1 MIADPKTSHRVLDGW
16 VMRVS
21 DRWASQRCFVSVPNI
36 GLQYWVK
43 DLHEAASVSE
53 DMILPCGTPP
63 RADDEKVLLI
73 CCRRTR
79 RRAVS

>member
-1 MIADPKTSHRVLDGW
+1 MSADPKTSHRALNGW
-16 VMRVS
+16 AMRVYPTLG
-21 DRWASQRCFVSVPNI
+21 VSTVLCI
-36 GLQYWVK
+36 GAQCWVK
-43 DLHEAASVSE
+43 DLHEAAPVSE

-73 CCRRTR
+73 CCRRNR

>member
-1 MIADPKTSHRVLDGW
+1 MSADPKTSHRVLNSW

-21 DRWASQRCFVSVPNI
+21 DRWASQRCFVSVRNI

-43 DLHEAASVSE
+43 DLHEAAPVSE

>member
-1 MIADPKTSHRVLDGW
+1 MNADPKTSHRAQTVG
-16 VMRVS
+16 VTRTSGRRRVS
-21 DRWASQRCFVSVPNI
+21 ALLCS
-36 GLQYWVK
+36 GAQYWVK

-73 CCRRTR
+73 CCRRNR